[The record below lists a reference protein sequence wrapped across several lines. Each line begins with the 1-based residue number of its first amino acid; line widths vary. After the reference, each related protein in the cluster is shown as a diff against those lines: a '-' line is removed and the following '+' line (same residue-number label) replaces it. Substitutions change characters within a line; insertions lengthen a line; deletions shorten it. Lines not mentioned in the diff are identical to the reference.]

1 MLLTNLTLDNN
12 MAETIAKSPYIDYKW
27 SSHTRANGDRELF
40 DYGKSHSNGK
50 LHFGRGIKFN
60 GVDQSVTAY
69 IPEFKTVI
77 YTITAGSDATHYHID
92 CGTSCGIFWVVGSKP
107 TVYYS
112 GTNHNVNML
121 LEEDKTYTIAY
132 VKTTSSVE
140 AYINGSKVAE
150 FEATTQVFGMHAT
163 TIGSESGMDDTVSN
177 VIFINNVLTP
187 QQIEYQYKYPEKF
200 LYHEKTVNADGSAT
214 WEAKSKILTQD
225 ELNSVVA
232 HLPMC
237 ETDGYA
243 RDMIG
248 YSEDV
253 NEVVNGTFNT
263 DLNSWTLPTTRGTA
277 EYSNGKVKITNDGD
291 DGYPSINQALTLEAN
306 TSYLIQSDIYIGTS
320 SKARIHMYDSDN
332 SNLFNQEFTSDG
344 KACFVYV
351 TKNDITVSVNC
362 YNYETGNTGTYVYFD
377 NVSVKKLTSTY
388 QIANFTNSIRDE
400 AMNLSYGLQT
410 CFWKRDVLG
419 VPYAGSFDRLE
430 CDGVGYMSN
439 DYMISD
445 SNSWQIEMILY
456 VNSENRNYGGII
468 LYPFY
473 LNTHTA
479 VDVYLRLNDM
489 STGFSTGTGYQ
500 HLIIEYDAVSSVVK
514 LYWNGGLEL
523 EGTVTKYGDY
533 GLLKT
538 LASTKYPIPLFKIH
552 TTPQD
557 PLELYNKAIS
567 TGKFGDVRS
576 KAYIDAGTF
585 DSKASNSYTFANDYN
600 YIEDFT
606 IWNTSTYS
614 GSGSCTELDDGFT
627 HMVTDGGDIR
637 KSYYINSNPSE
648 MASDDLYLITVEVRN
663 HKNGSFKIIFD
674 GDGLPTTQAYNTN
687 GVFTETIQLS
697 AIEVDRIQTL
707 RYNTNP
713 VDLEYRI
720 HSIKRVKNLPG
731 ERTIIERGTNV

>member
-50 LHFGRGIKFN
+50 LHFGKGIKFN

-92 CGTSCGIFWVVGSKP
+92 CGTSCGIFWVVGGKP

-112 GTNHNVNML
+112 GINHNVNML
-121 LEEDKTYTIAY
+121 LEEGKTYTISY
-132 VKTTSSVE
+132 IKTTSSVE

-150 FEATTQVFGMHAT
+150 FEATTQVFGAHDT
-163 TIGSESGMDDTVSN
+163 TIGSESGMNDTVSN

-225 ELNSVVA
+225 EIDSVVA

-237 ETDGYA
+237 EVDEYV

-248 YSEDV
+248 YSEGV
-253 NEVVNGTFNT
+253 NVVTSNSFVDWGSDGEGIVTDNGDGTFVIEVTTVTASQNYPRLDMNQLIT
-263 DLNSWTLPTTRGTA
+263 KLDGEIYKYEIKVTSVDGNSPDKIAIYDGNLTNVGVGEGAFNKVSTT
-277 EYSNGKVKITNDGD
+277 V
-291 DGYPSINQALTLEAN
+291 
-306 TSYLIQSDIYIGTS
+306 SDRS
-320 SKARIHMYDSDN
+320 N
-332 SNLFNQEFTSDG
+332 SNF
-344 KACFVYV
+344 
-351 TKNDITVSVNC
+351 
-362 YNYETGNTGTYVYFD
+362 YFD
-377 NVSVKKLTSTY
+377 GRTIWKCIISMKAKKLTSTH
-388 QIANFTNSIRDE
+388 QIENFTNSVRDE
-400 AMNLSYGLQT
+400 AMNLTYGLQT
-410 CFWKRDVLG
+410 CFLERDELG
-419 VPYAGSFDRLE
+419 VITGGSFDRLN

-456 VNSENRNYGGII
+456 VNSENRNYGGIV

-473 LNTHTA
+473 FNTHTA
-479 VDVYLRLNDM
+479 IDVYLRLNDM
-489 STGFSTGTGYQ
+489 STSFNTGAGYQ
-500 HLIIEYDAVSSVVK
+500 HLIMEYDAVSSVVK
-514 LYWNGGLEL
+514 FYWNGVCIS

-585 DSKASNSYTFANDYN
+585 DLSKS
-600 YIEDFT
+600 
-606 IWNTSTYS
+606 
-614 GSGSCTELDDGFT
+614 
-627 HMVTDGGDIR
+627 
-637 KSYYINSNPSE
+637 
-648 MASDDLYLITVEVRN
+648 
-663 HKNGSFKIIFD
+663 
-674 GDGLPTTQAYNTN
+674 
-687 GVFTETIQLS
+687 
-697 AIEVDRIQTL
+697 
-707 RYNTNP
+707 
-713 VDLEYRI
+713 
-720 HSIKRVKNLPG
+720 G